1 MGSVT
6 PFVHL
11 VVPGNP
17 VPKARPRVG
26 AHRNVYTPRRTLEAE
41 ARLLG
46 YLKAAY
52 PRLRP
57 ATGPCALAVTFYLK
71 TDRRVDVDNLT
82 KLVMDVGN
90 RRIWLDDSQ
99 VSDVRVQKFTRAAVP
114 RTEISVYVEDA

>member
-1 MGSVT
+1 MT
-6 PFVHL
+6 EPFVQL

-17 VPKARPRVG
+17 VPKARPRLG

-57 ATGPCALAVTFYLK
+57 ATGPCAVALSFYLK
-71 TDRRVDVDNLT
+71 TDRRVDADNLT
-82 KLVMDVGN
+82 KLVLDACN
-90 RRIWLDDSQ
+90 RRVWLDDSQ
-99 VSDVRVQKFTRAAVP
+99 VTDVRVQKFTRAAVP
-114 RTEISVYVEDA
+114 RTELSVYVRD

>member
-1 MGSVT
+1 MSI
-6 PFVHL
+6 PFVSL
-11 VVPGNP
+11 IIPGEP
-17 VPKARPRVG
+17 VPKARPRLG
-26 AHRNVYTPRRTLEAE
+26 KGHAFTPRRTIEAQS
-41 ARLLG
+41 RLLG